1 MPTNPAQ
8 ISLASGSP
16 RRRELL
22 DQIGIQYR
30 LLKISVDESAVDDE
44 LPLHYVERLARAK
57 ADEGYLSQS
66 DLPVLGA
73 DTCVVIDNEILGKPE
88 TADHALQQLQQLSGR
103 THQVYTAV
111 AVRDQRCIS
120 CVQIS
125 NVKFHTLNLQQCQRY
140 VAAGESLDKAGS
152 YAVQGLAASFIEHID
167 GSFSGIMGL
176 PLFETTRLLGLAG
189 IRVW

>member
-1 MPTNPAQ
+1 MTTNPNQ
-8 ISLASGSP
+8 ISLASASP

-22 DQIGIQYR
+22 DQLGIRYR
-30 LLKISVDESAVDDE
+30 LLKISVDESALDDE

-57 ADEGYLSQS
+57 ADVGYLSQP

-73 DTCVVIDNEILGKPE
+73 DTCVVINNKILGKPQSVE
-88 TADHALQQLQQLSGR
+88 HAVEQIQLLSGR
-103 THQVYTAV
+103 IHQVYTAV
-111 AVRDQRCIS
+111 AIRNQRCVS

-125 NVKFHTLNLQQCQRY
+125 NVKFRHLTLEQSQRY

-176 PLFETTRLLGLAG
+176 PLFETTRLLKLSNIA
-189 IRVW
+189 VL